1 MTQRYLLL
9 RRSTTV
15 VIITYTYKVECH
27 ALDQVAL

>member
-9 RRSTTV
+9 RTTV